1 MKHIKTYGFIL
12 FCLLFFSNCENDK
25 IERLDFKELID
36 KRYEELINKGISECK
51 LDAENE
57 AEKKV
62 DSLIDKLLK
71 KDLIDSISFP
81 EKPIRPDRPDNII
94 E

>member
-12 FCLLFFSNCENDK
+12 FCLLSFYSCKNDK
-25 IERLDFKELID
+25 IERLDFQELID
-36 KRYEELINKGISECK
+36 KRYEKLINKGISECK

-81 EKPIRPDRPDNII
+81 EKPIRPDRPENII

>member
-1 MKHIKTYGFIL
+1 MSYIKIYSIIFICL
-12 FCLLFFSNCENDK
+12 FLFPSCENDK
-25 IERLDFKELID
+25 IEKLDFQELID
-36 KRYEELINKGISECK
+36 KRYEKLINKGISDCK
-51 LDAENE
+51 LEAENE

-71 KDLIDSISFP
+71 KDLIDSINFP
-81 EKPIRPDRPDNII
+81 EKPIRPDRPDGII